1 MPNLTFN
8 NASDAATPDDVRINS
23 AAVRFVEAS
32 RHDQNGLTTIYMLG
46 QVAVGIPV
54 AEPVEQVVGAIG
66 GLAAATRH
74 YLAGAPGGRPSSV
87 YICPANAG
95 YLRPNRKFKPP
106 FPCRELYSRTI
117 ERSIVSIF
125 QWHMRLK
132 RIRISNGK

>member
-8 NASDAATPDDVRINS
+8 HASDAATPDDVRINS

-32 RHDQNGLTTIYMLG
+32 RHDQNGLTTIYMLDQG
-46 QVAVGIPV
+46 RSAFRSPNRLSKSL
-54 AEPVEQVVGAIG
+54 GAIG

-106 FPCRELYSRTI
+106 FSLP
-117 ERSIVSIF
+117 
-125 QWHMRLK
+125 
-132 RIRISNGK
+132 